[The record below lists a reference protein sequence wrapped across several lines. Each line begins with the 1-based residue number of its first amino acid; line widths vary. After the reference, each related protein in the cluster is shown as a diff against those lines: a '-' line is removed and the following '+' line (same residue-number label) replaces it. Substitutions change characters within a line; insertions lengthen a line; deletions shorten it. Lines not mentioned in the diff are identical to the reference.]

1 MGKLRGRNQG
11 RRQKGLSTSAKKLLR
26 FEQLEKREMMASDMV
41 LTWNDRALAAIK
53 TASAAPPIASRDLAI
68 MHVAV
73 YDALNAI
80 DRTGQPYA
88 VDVLAQPSASREA
101 AVAAAAHRV
110 LVALFPA
117 QTTTLDAAY
126 TSDLAA
132 IADGKSE
139 TDGVNLGNSVADQIL
154 ALRSTDGSATSV
166 TYTPKMG
173 AGFWQPTPPALAAGL
188 LPQWASLKPFAMT
201 SSSQFSPSSIPALT
215 SQQYTDAFNE
225 VKSLGSAT
233 GSTRT
238 TDQTNIAKFW
248 ADGAG
253 TITPPGH
260 LNQMAHVVADSQG
273 NSMAQNARLF
283 AMLNIALADA
293 AIMAW
298 NTKYATEY
306 WRPVTAIRAADTD
319 GNANTTA
326 DTAWTPLLTT
336 PPFPSYVSGHS
347 SFSGA
352 AAAVL
357 ANFFG
362 RDNISFTLTS
372 EDASVSAR
380 SFTSFSQAAQE
391 AGMSRIYGGIHWQFD
406 NQGGLTAGKS
416 LGQYVAGNFVKVQ
429 DRAAVAG
436 MVGTDLVVYGNDK
449 ANTIT
454 FTVQRNNLV
463 VWNNGIRLGS
473 FAMSG
478 VGNII
483 VNAKAG
489 NDCVI
494 LTGLGIASTVYGGA
508 GNDMLHG
515 GRGNDT
521 LDGGDGNDTLFGFLG
536 NDTLRG
542 GAGNDWLF
550 GGAGNDTLDGGDG
563 NDWLYGEAGSDVL
576 NGGEGD
582 DWLFGGL
589 GDDTLNGGN
598 GKNRLFKV

>member
-1 MGKLRGRNQG
+1 MGKVRSRKQG
-11 RRQKGLSTSAKKLLR
+11 SGQTSRSSVAMKLLR
-26 FEQLEKREMMASDMV
+26 FEQLEKREMMASDLV

-53 TASAAPPIASRDLAI
+53 ATSSPPPVASRDLAI
-68 MHVAV
+68 LQVAV
-73 YDALNAI
+73 YDSLNAI

-101 AVAAAAHRV
+101 AVASAAHRV
-110 LVALFPA
+110 LVALFPSQA
-117 QTTTLDAAY
+117 ATLDSQY
-126 TSDLAA
+126 TADLAA
-132 IADGKSE
+132 IADGKAE
-139 TDGVNLGNSVADQIL
+139 NDGIALGNNVADQIL
-154 ALRSTDGSATSV
+154 ALRTGDGSAATV
-166 TYTPKMG
+166 TYTPKTG
-173 AGFWQPTPPALAAGL
+173 AGFWQPTPPALAAAL

-201 SSSQFSPSSIPALT
+201 SSSQFSPSNVPALT

-225 VKSLGSAT
+225 VKSLGAAT

-260 LNQMAHVVADSQG
+260 LNQLAHVVADQQG
-273 NSMAQNARLF
+273 NTMAQNARLF
-283 AMLNIALADA
+283 AMLNVALADA

-298 NTKYATEY
+298 NTKYATEV
-306 WRPVTAIRAADTD
+306 WRPITAIRAADTD

-357 ANFFG
+357 AGFFG
-362 RDNISFTLTS
+362 KDNISFTLSS
-372 EDASVSAR
+372 EDPSISAR

-391 AGMSRIYGGIHWQFD
+391 AGMSRIYGGIHYQFD
-406 NQGGLTAGKS
+406 NQDGLAAGKS
-416 LGQYVAGNFVKVQ
+416 LGQYVTANFVKVQ

-454 FTVQRNNLV
+454 FTLQRNDVV
-463 VWNNGIRLGS
+463 VWNNGVRLGA
-473 FAMSG
+473 FALSG
-478 VGNII
+478 ISNIV

-494 LTGLGIASTVYGGA
+494 LTGLGITSTVYGGA

-521 LDGGDGNDTLFGFLG
+521 LDGGDGVDFLYGFLG
-536 NDTLRG
+536 NDTLSG

-550 GGAGNDTLDGGDG
+550 GGAGNDTLNGGDG
-563 NDWLYGEAGSDVL
+563 NDWLYGEAGNDTL
-576 NGGEGD
+576 NGGDGD

-589 GDDTLNGGN
+589 GDDTLLGGT